1 MLNILFPLL
10 VISSGSLLG
19 SIKDRKYEEV
29 LPITIMAII
38 LIEYIFYIFNI
49 LKVGLYLTWLIAFI
63 IYIYFIYHIIKYK
76 SKRQSIRKNL
86 LTPGF
91 LVFILSY
98 FIIFFL
104 TNNSEVLLWDELR
117 LWGAYPKILYYSDT
131 LQLGANSQVMDIMQ
145 SYNPGMPLFQYFF
158 LKTAGIFKESY
169 LYLAYSLLGLSLLL
183 PITKKLTWKKL
194 AIVPIIIF
202 CLIFIPLICANS
214 YHDSMIYYLTLFIEP
229 ILGITFGVALY
240 FTTQNILSKKSDY
253 LLFLLTLGT
262 LTLLKDTGIL
272 FASTAYISFFLNE
285 MLIHKEYKKNKQRT
299 LLKLLLPILLMISI
313 FISWK
318 LVQNIY
324 NTDNMYTDAMDKTSI
339 ISVLT
344 NPTENEKN
352 IINTFKE
359 ETFNRPLLNSNFT
372 DIGNYTNFINLIIL
386 SIIIL
391 SIYIIINK
399 NRKPLII
406 SAIVFYSGSLIYYLG
421 TFVVYLISIKTVA
434 SFPRYMSVIFTAYT
448 IFMFLLIV
456 NELLSNKKDHKII
469 SFTMI
474 SIVLVIM
481 LFPFQFSKTLKNN
494 YLYQVNEI
502 SEQYSNNIKEHLQA
516 KEKIAL
522 VFTKDYKDNFA
533 YIIYQHQI
541 YMDLIDE
548 GFTFLDCLFLD
559 EDIYEKLEDYNYAYV
574 IKINDSDTKVF
585 NSILNEP
592 ITDSSLFRIV
602 DKAEIKLDKI

>member
-1 MLNILFPLL
+1 M
-10 VISSGSLLG
+10 G
-19 SIKDRKYEEV
+19 
-29 LPITIMAII
+29 
-38 LIEYIFYIFNI
+38 
-49 LKVGLYLTWLIAFI
+49 
-63 IYIYFIYHIIKYK
+63 
-76 SKRQSIRKNL
+76 
-86 LTPGF
+86 
-91 LVFILSY
+91 
-98 FIIFFL
+98 
-104 TNNSEVLLWDELR
+104 ELR

-324 NTDNMYTDAMDKTSI
+324 NTDNMYTDAMDK
-339 ISVLT
+339 
-344 NPTENEKN
+344 
-352 IINTFKE
+352 
-359 ETFNRPLLNSNFT
+359 
-372 DIGNYTNFINLIIL
+372 
-386 SIIIL
+386 
-391 SIYIIINK
+391 
-399 NRKPLII
+399 
-406 SAIVFYSGSLIYYLG
+406 
-421 TFVVYLISIKTVA
+421 
-434 SFPRYMSVIFTAYT
+434 
-448 IFMFLLIV
+448 
-456 NELLSNKKDHKII
+456 
-469 SFTMI
+469 
-474 SIVLVIM
+474 
-481 LFPFQFSKTLKNN
+481 
-494 YLYQVNEI
+494 QV
-502 SEQYSNNIKEHLQA
+502 
-516 KEKIAL
+516 
-522 VFTKDYKDNFA
+522 
-533 YIIYQHQI
+533 
-541 YMDLIDE
+541 
-548 GFTFLDCLFLD
+548 LFL
-559 EDIYEKLEDYNYAYV
+559 Y
-574 IKINDSDTKVF
+574 
-585 NSILNEP
+585 
-592 ITDSSLFRIV
+592 
-602 DKAEIKLDKI
+602 